1 MNYTGADWIV
11 RAIKAVN
18 GEVENKEKFMQ
29 AVRSIEIKDSPRG
42 ALKLDPYGHV
52 IDDIFVR
59 RVEKVNGVLQNS
71 IVEKYP
77 QVSQFWKYDP
87 ETYMKDPVY
96 ARDYPPCK
104 FCQ

>member
-1 MNYTGADWIV
+1 MKIRKNSCRLSGL
-11 RAIKAVN
+11 
-18 GEVENKEKFMQ
+18 
-29 AVRSIEIKDSPRG
+29 IEIKDSPRG
-42 ALKLDPYGHV
+42 ALKLDSYGHV
-52 IDDIFVR
+52 IDDIYIR
-59 RVEKVNGVLQNS
+59 RVEKVGGILQNS

-87 ETYMKDPVY
+87 ETYMKSPVY